1 LNLFSTCWIV
11 FSLPAGNTNN
21 QQNQLMK
28 NKIETIIETIPTYNQ
43 RMAAEA
49 ILDLLVE
56 GAISEREAKRQL
68 AVNGINI

>member
-1 LNLFSTCWIV
+1 
-11 FSLPAGNTNN
+11 
-21 QQNQLMK
+21 
-28 NKIETIIETIPTYNQ
+28 
-43 RMAAEA
+43 MAAEA

>member
-1 LNLFSTCWIV
+1 M
-11 FSLPAGNTNN
+11 PAGDTNN

-28 NKIETIIETIPTYNQ
+28 NKIETIIETLPTYNQ

>member
-1 LNLFSTCWIV
+1 MV
-11 FSLPAGNTNN
+11 FSLPAGSATN
-21 QQNQLMK
+21 QQNQPMK
-28 NKIETIIETIPTYNQ
+28 NKIEIIIETLPTYHQ

>member
-1 LNLFSTCWIV
+1 
-11 FSLPAGNTNN
+11 
-21 QQNQLMK
+21 MK
-28 NKIETIIETIPTYNQ
+28 NKIETIIETLLTYNQ